1 MPLPNKQSQM
11 PNILEN
17 SPIYITFLFEDEM
30 SIGQKIL
37 QVEGYIEAHRD
48 GDDETLPFSVC
59 TSCRRMRFLFRNLKF
74 RVPVHLVD
82 PAAAPTPGR
91 GSKSQ
96 EETPSRK
103 HTKFDEILTR
113 GCGDPEVFCSEILF
127 RNQ

>member
-1 MPLPNKQSQM
+1 M

-17 SPIYITFLFEDEM
+17 SPIYTTFLFEDEM

-59 TSCRRMRFLFRNLKF
+59 TSRRRMRFLFRNVKF
-74 RVPVHLVD
+74 RVPVHLGD
-82 PAAAPTPGR
+82 PAAAPRPGR

-96 EETPSRK
+96 DETPSRK
-103 HTKFDEILTR
+103 HTKYGAILTR
-113 GCGDPEVFCSEILF
+113 GYGSA
-127 RNQ
+127 